1 MLNLCDK
8 EREEAEIRKG
18 WSEHKQRSTKWI
30 KVFSER
36 NDMFLGKGRR
46 LNKFPGDDLKEKK
59 QSKCRDIWLDILSH
73 HMYVCS
79 FNYIKKLKHVLSW
92 KVMHSCISMW
102 TRNVAINILTKW
114 HILSFLIC
122 VTMRAT
128 KNLEFNFLNYETK
141 QFDFIESKY
150 FSLDIN
156 G

>member
-1 MLNLCDK
+1 MTRK
-8 EREEAEIRKG
+8 REEAEIRKG
-18 WSEHKQRSTKWI
+18 WSEHKQHSTKWK

-73 HMYVCS
+73 HMWVCS

-102 TRNVAINILTKW
+102 TRSVAINILTKW
-114 HILSFLIC
+114 HILSFLYVLQWGLQRIWNS
-122 VTMRAT
+122 TSWIMIM
-128 KNLEFNFLNYETK
+128 KQNNL
-141 QFDFIESKY
+141 IS
-150 FSLDIN
+150 
-156 G
+156 